1 MLPRS
6 SRRLRRAKLMVTFG
20 EPLELIAEAFETKR
34 EMYQQMG
41 NQIMEAIA
49 DLRDSM
55 FSSGSPK

>member
-1 MLPRS
+1 
-6 SRRLRRAKLMVTFG
+6 MVTFG
-20 EPLELIAEAFETKR
+20 EPLELIAEEFETRR